1 VVRLDDPAEAATKD
15 VVPKH
20 SSPATP
26 PQAARPQ
33 AGPAGG
39 RSEDSTTLEAWV

>member
-1 VVRLDDPAEAATKD
+1 VVLLDDPAEAAAKD

-26 PQAARPQ
+26 PQAARPRV
-33 AGPAGG
+33 GPAGG
-39 RSEDSTTLEAWV
+39 GSEVSTTLKAWV